1 MTVFSISDMIQLLKK
16 YFIRIL
22 ALSMAIA
29 LLSMVI
35 VSCLQT
41 YTATLYFKF
50 NHSQAVED
58 LAPDGVSKL
67 DPYEIQNPVVI
78 QGAIEAMNLDNGKA
92 VSVEGIRQH
101 VDVSKVI
108 TDLDKEVAESAALLG
123 EKYDVVTTEYK
134 MQYTYDASL
143 GEEFGAKMFSAVVDE
158 YDEFLLDKYY
168 NKKTIVDF
176 TKTVKDTSADYIDI
190 ASVMSTNLESIIS
203 YMNDMASSDPD
214 YRSKRTGY
222 SFHDL
227 ANIYQNLYDI
237 QYAKYYGNIRAGN
250 LAKDKETVIKSYQAK
265 VKELQETWEVNDGV
279 ANSFKDEIVTF
290 YDSYKEAGLY
300 NQANNMQT
308 NLDNTNNRDQDVLDD
323 SLTRNFINTYDEI
336 VVSYADYA
344 TEASDNIRTME
355 YYNRIIDSFTNDNV
369 PRTTKE
375 RLIKLNE
382 SIFNEIAVIS
392 AEYCEIANETIGE
405 YLDAKVNNDLQYLI
419 SPEVTTDKPINLI
432 AMFIFILAFGVILI
446 GVIVYNISAKHMKNT
461 NLPEEEEKEEK
472 KIIDTDGLSE
482 MQKAVYEQYLNNFDN
497 FYLVYQPIIE
507 CSTGKTNHYEAFVRW
522 KSPELGN
529 VSPANIIES
538 ISFLGLFKQ
547 FNEWILR
554 NVCENIKLR
563 IEKGEDKPIIHVNC
577 PHSEVS
583 DFALNSILI
592 NNITEYDIPAS
603 CICMELDGKNITRS
617 MEDITLLSEMGIKIC
632 VDRFENSDEEKEII
646 QVLSPDYIKMSVDVL
661 NFDTFV
667 TNGEDMALAAM
678 ELVSYFADIISKCEK
693 YNVDVCICGVENSVQ
708 DKAIETLRFAYKQ
721 GYYYGKPVRYE

>member
-1 MTVFSISDMIQLLKK
+1 MTVFSISDMINLLKK
-16 YFIRIL
+16 YFVRIL
-22 ALSMAIA
+22 ALSLAVA
-29 LLSMVI
+29 LIGMVI
-35 VSCLQT
+35 VNCLQT

-78 QGAIEAMNLDNGKA
+78 QGAIETMNLDSDKV

-108 TDLDKEVAESAALLG
+108 TDLDKEVSESAALLG
-123 EKYDVVTTEYK
+123 EKYDVVTTEYR

-143 GEEFGAKMFSAVVDE
+143 GEEFGAKMFSAVVEE

-190 ASVMSTNLESIIS
+190 ANVMSTNLESIIS

-214 YRSKRTGY
+214 YRSMRTGY
-222 SFHDL
+222 SFQDL

-265 VKELQETWEVNDGV
+265 VKKLRETWEVNDGI

-290 YDSYKEAGLY
+290 YNSYKAAGLY

-308 NLDNTNNRDQDVLDD
+308 NLANTNNRDQDVLDD

-344 TEASDNIRTME
+344 TDASDNVRTME
-355 YYNRIIDSFTNDNV
+355 YYNRIIDSYTNDNV
-369 PRTTKE
+369 PQTTKE
-375 RLIKLNE
+375 RLVKLNE
-382 SIFNEIAVIS
+382 GIFNEIAAIS
-392 AEYCEIANETIGE
+392 AEYCEIANETISE
-405 YLDAKVNNDLQYLI
+405 YLDARVNSDLQYLI
-419 SPEVTTDKPINLI
+419 SPEVTTDKPIKLI
-432 AMFIFILAFGVILI
+432 AIFVFILAFGVILI
-446 GVIVYNISAKHMKNT
+446 GVIVYNISAKHMKNDT
-461 NLPEEEEKEEK
+461 LPEEESKEEK
-472 KIIDTDGLSE
+472 KIIDTNGLSE
-482 MQKAVYEQYLNNFDN
+482 MQKAVYEQYMNNFNN

-507 CSTGKTNHYEAFVRW
+507 CRTGKANHYEAFVRW

-529 VSPANIIES
+529 VSPANIIET
-538 ISFLGLFKQ
+538 ISSLGLFKQ
-547 FNEWILR
+547 FNEWILK

-563 IEKGEDKPIIHVNC
+563 MEKGEDKPIIHVNC

-592 NNITEYDIPAS
+592 NNINEYDIPAS
-603 CICMELDGKNITRS
+603 CICMELDGKNVIRS

-632 VDRFENSDEEKEII
+632 IDRFENSDEEKEII

-667 TNGEDMALAAM
+667 TSGEDIALAAM
-678 ELVSYFADIISKCEK
+678 EMVSYFSDIISKCEK
-693 YNVDVCICGVENSVQ
+693 YNVGVCICGVENNIQ
-708 DKAIETLRFAYKQ
+708 DKAIENLKFAYKQ